1 MSRILIIDDDKSI
14 SKMLSNLVGQ
24 MGHEATSRHTLA
36 TGLDEMVVGAYDVVL
51 LDVQLPDGSGLDILP
66 QIRKSPSNPEVIIMT
81 GYGSVDGAE
90 IAIKNGAWDYIQKTD
105 SPQKIILP
113 LKRVIQYRNEVQKVR
128 PAAVALKLEG
138 IIGNSSP
145 MRACFNL
152 LAQAASGM
160 ANVLL
165 SGETGTGK
173 ELFARAIHENSE
185 RCRRNFVVVDCAA
198 LPETLVESLLFGHK
212 KGAYTGADASRD
224 GLMTQADGGTLF
236 LDEVGELPAQLQK
249 VFLRVLQEHRF
260 RPVGGKKEIQSEFR
274 LIAASNK
281 DLDTMVANDLF
292 RSDLLYR
299 LKTLTITLPPL
310 RKRLEDIVQLVLY
323 HSARLCRRQGVATK
337 GYSPEFFET
346 LSEYTWPGN
355 VRELINT
362 IEMSLSAAGPEQ
374 MLFPRHLPDHIRI
387 KAAQTSL
394 MQNQPVGLKP
404 ENISPPSDTLP
415 LFKDYKKLAVQKAE
429 KAYMEKLKTLCAG
442 NVRDACRTSGLSRSR
457 LYDLLKCHGLSIQND

>member
-113 LKRVIQYRNEVQKVR
+113 LKRVIQYRNEVQKAR

-249 VFLRVLQEHRF
+249 VF
-260 RPVGGKKEIQSEFR
+260 
-274 LIAASNK
+274 
-281 DLDTMVANDLF
+281 
-292 RSDLLYR
+292 
-299 LKTLTITLPPL
+299 
-310 RKRLEDIVQLVLY
+310 
-323 HSARLCRRQGVATK
+323 
-337 GYSPEFFET
+337 
-346 LSEYTWPGN
+346 
-355 VRELINT
+355 
-362 IEMSLSAAGPEQ
+362 
-374 MLFPRHLPDHIRI
+374 
-387 KAAQTSL
+387 
-394 MQNQPVGLKP
+394 
-404 ENISPPSDTLP
+404 
-415 LFKDYKKLAVQKAE
+415 
-429 KAYMEKLKTLCAG
+429 
-442 NVRDACRTSGLSRSR
+442 
-457 LYDLLKCHGLSIQND
+457 